1 MHWAWEYNNAEVQFV
16 VFTKALKLSKVS
28 SAGLCWQLKRNI
40 FEQVTQ
46 KIVQCLFNYTTNYYY
61 TTNIDIWTL
70 IPPTLIPTLL
80 DFCSL
85 IACTVYYVFECN
97 SINILAIF
105 KSA

>member
-28 SAGLCWQLKRNI
+28 SAGLLQTVKQEYIWAGDTENS
-40 FEQVTQ
+40 T
-46 KIVQCLFNYTTNYYY
+46 QCLFNYTTNYYY
-61 TTNIDIWTL
+61 TTNIDIW
-70 IPPTLIPTLL
+70 TLIPTLL

-97 SINILAIF
+97 SMNILAIF